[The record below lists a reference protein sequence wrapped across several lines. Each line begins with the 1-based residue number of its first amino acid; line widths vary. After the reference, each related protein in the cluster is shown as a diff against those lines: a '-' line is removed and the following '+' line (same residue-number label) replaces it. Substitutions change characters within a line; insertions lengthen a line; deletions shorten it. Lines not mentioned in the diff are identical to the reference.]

1 MCGVV
6 GAIGGIDDEI
16 RAAVRAMNLSQRHRG
31 PDDDGFFENDHVVLG
46 FRRLA
51 IIDLSADGHQ
61 PMVDGETGNV
71 IVFNGE
77 IYNYLELK
85 AELEASGA
93 RFVSKSDTE
102 VLLKA
107 YARWGLDMLPR
118 VAGMFA
124 FSIWD
129 ASRRTIVLAR
139 DRLGIKPLYVANVER
154 PGKPPVT
161 LFGSELR
168 SLLASELVPRR
179 LSPAGLA
186 TYLWNGFVF
195 SPPSI
200 VEGINMFPAG
210 TVKTFD
216 LEGRTTLSRVY
227 WSLPEAGARQDVD
240 RVQDVLRTTTRQ
252 HLLADVPLGVFLS
265 GGIDSSAVTALAK
278 DVSAG
283 DIRTFNVCF
292 EEAEFDESAHARRV
306 AEAVGTTHTEVP
318 LSESAFRRDLDAAL
332 ASIDQPTFDAINT
345 YFVSKAVREAGVT
358 VALAGTGGDELF
370 GGYDSF
376 ADLPRARRVSR
387 YVSRAPTWSLH
398 QLGQW
403 VARAKLGKF
412 GEVAPQTRWGK
423 LGDVLA
429 TRGDVL
435 ELYQIAYGLYTE
447 AFLGELFD
455 IPWDAHVS
463 SFGIPM
469 SRVEALRS
477 MASDRDTLH
486 AISRLEL
493 SSFIGE
499 RLLRDTDAASMAVS
513 LEVRVPLLDHR
524 VVEAVASLAAPARF
538 EPLGRKQR
546 LREMAMGSL
555 DPALFDRPKSGFVL
569 PIERWCRAQLRGD
582 IEETLGDAGLC
593 RAVGLNRDA
602 VLRLWRAFQ
611 ADAPGIYWSRV
622 WSLFVLLAWCRRHK
636 VTL

>member
-6 GAIGGIDDEI
+6 GAVGGIDEEI
-16 RAAVRAMNLSQRHRG
+16 RAAVRAMNASQQHRG
-31 PDDDGFFENDHVVLG
+31 PDDDGFFESEQVMFG

-61 PMVDGETGNV
+61 PMIDSETGHV

-77 IYNYLELK
+77 IYNYLEIK
-85 AELEASGA
+85 AELEASGT

-118 VAGMFA
+118 VAGMFVFA
-124 FSIWD
+124 LWD
-129 ASRRTIVLAR
+129 ASRRSVVLAR
-139 DRLGIKPLYVANVER
+139 DRLGIKPLYVTNVAR

-161 LFGSELR
+161 LFASELR
-168 SLLASELVPRR
+168 SLLASGLVDRR
-179 LSPAGLA
+179 LSAAGLA

-200 VEGINMFPAG
+200 VEGIDVFPAG
-210 TVKTFD
+210 TVQTLGLDGQKTS
-216 LEGRTTLSRVY
+216 SRVY
-227 WSLPEAGARQDVD
+227 WTLPEAGAREDVD
-240 RVQDVLRTTTRQ
+240 RVRDVLRTTTRQ

-278 DVSAG
+278 EVSAG
-283 DIRTFNVCF
+283 DVRTFNVCF
-292 EEAEFDESAHARRV
+292 EEAEFDESLHARRV
-306 AEAVGTTHTEVP
+306 AQAVGTTHTEVP

-332 ASIDQPTFDAINT
+332 QSIDQPTFDAINT

-376 ADLPRARRVSR
+376 SDLPRAQQVSR
-387 YVSRAPTWSLH
+387 YFSRVPAWSLR
-398 QLGQW
+398 QLGRL
-403 VARAKLGKF
+403 VARVKLGKF

-455 IPWDAHVS
+455 IPWDAGVS
-463 SFGIPM
+463 PFGIPT
-469 SRVEALRS
+469 SRVDAMRS
-477 MASDRDTLH
+477 IASDPAKLH

-524 VVEAVASLAAPARF
+524 VVEAVASLAAPVRF
-538 EPLGRKQR
+538 EPLGRKR
-546 LREMAMGSL
+546 LLRQMAMGSL

-582 IEETLGDAGLC
+582 IEETLGDFALC
-593 RAVGLNRDA
+593 RSVGLDRDA

-622 WSLFVLLAWCRRHK
+622 WGIFVLLAWCRRHK